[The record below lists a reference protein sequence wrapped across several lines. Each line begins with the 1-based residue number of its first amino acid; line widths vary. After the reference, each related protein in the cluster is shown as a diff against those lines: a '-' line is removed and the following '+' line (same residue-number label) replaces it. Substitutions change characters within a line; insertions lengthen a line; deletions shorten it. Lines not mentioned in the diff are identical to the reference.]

1 MKHKIEYPFIHCRRC
16 GEKVSDDITVSQ
28 ITGVWLPEAYE
39 ECIFSL
45 SEGGAGRFKHGASG
59 VVACHGVRI
68 PGATVTGR
76 IKCCRP
82 TASFHQ
88 TTLIGGIID
97 ERRNRNDYKQ
107 NEFRTGD

>member
-16 GEKVSDDITVSQ
+16 GEKVSDNITVSQ

-59 VVACHGVRI
+59 VVETHGAL
-68 PGATVTGR
+68 PAAGAT
-76 IKCCRP
+76 P
-82 TASFHQ
+82 ASLHQ